1 MARVTNILNKR
12 GDRWGELFIKTA
24 ASGLGLGYLPVAPGT
39 FGTLLGIPICLL
51 LNLGGPLF
59 YVFAAVGLSLAC
71 VWVAARAD
79 RIYEVH
85 DSSHIV
91 VDEISGFV
99 VTMVLIVP
107 TLLTIGL
114 GFVFFRLF
122 DIFKPFPAGWC
133 DKNLPGGW
141 GVMLDDI
148 LAGVYANLSVRA
160 VLFVKAMLSQGIR

>member
-1 MARVTNILNKR
+1 MTRVTNILNKR
-12 GDRWGELFIKTA
+12 GDRRGELFIKAA

-51 LNLGGPLF
+51 FNLGGPRF
-59 YVFAAVGLSLAC
+59 YVCAAVGLTLAC

-79 RIYEVH
+79 RVFEVH

-99 VTMVLIVP
+99 VTMVLIAP
-107 TLLTIGL
+107 TFLTIGL
-114 GFVFFRLF
+114 GFVLFRLF
-122 DIFKPFPAGWC
+122 DILKPFPAGWC
-133 DKNLPGGW
+133 DKKLAGGW

-148 LAGVYANLSVRA
+148 FAGVYANLSLRA
-160 VLFVKAMLSQGIR
+160 LLAVKAVLSQGIR